1 MKKFVL
7 FSVLILSSPSFAILH
22 MGDMPAVGVDSK
34 IEKLNPI
41 LLETISMKDK
51 EHKEHKKQNLDTSS
65 VSQKEKNKRMDDFI
79 EKVESREKEISQGK
93 IKLEKL
99 PADFSQFG
107 VRFSDQTKLTPIKDG
122 ANKVIYI
129 QKETPINQQKNE
141 KDVEKTINNFF
152 N

>member
-7 FSVLILSSPSFAILH
+7 FSVVILSSSPSFAILH

-41 LLETISMKDK
+41 LLENIQAPI
-51 EHKEHKKQNLDTSS
+51 HKKQNLNSS
-65 VSQKEKNKRMDDFI
+65 ISSQKEKNKRMDDFI
-79 EKVESREKEISQGK
+79 EKVETREKDIQGGK

-99 PADFSQFG
+99 PADFTQFG
-107 VRFSDQTKLTPIKDG
+107 VRFSEQTKLTPIKDG
-122 ANKVIYI
+122 VNKVIYI

-141 KDVEKTINNFF
+141 KDVEKTIDKFF

>member
-7 FSVLILSSPSFAILH
+7 FSVVILSSSPSFAILH
-22 MGDMPAVGVDSK
+22 MGDMPAVRVDSK

-41 LLETISMKDK
+41 LLENIQAPA
-51 EHKEHKKQNLDTSS
+51 HKKQKLNSSTS
-65 VSQKEKNKRMDDFI
+65 SQKEKNKRMDDFI
-79 EKVESREKEISQGK
+79 EKVETREKDIQNGK

-99 PADFSQFG
+99 PADFTQFG
-107 VRFSDQTKLTPIKDG
+107 VRFSEQTKLTPIKDG
-122 ANKVIYI
+122 VNKVIYI

-141 KDVEKTINNFF
+141 KDVEKTIDKFF

>member
-7 FSVLILSSPSFAILH
+7 FSSVILSSSPSFAILH
-22 MGDMPAVGVDSK
+22 IGDMPAVGVDSK

-41 LLETISMKDK
+41 LLESVSMKDK
-51 EHKEHKKQNLDTSS
+51 EHKKQNLNTSS
-65 VSQKEKNKRMDDFI
+65 VSQKENNKRMDDFI
-79 EKVESREKEISQGK
+79 EKVESREREISQGK

-107 VRFSDQTKLTPIKDG
+107 VRFSEQTKLTPIKDG
-122 ANKVIYI
+122 VNKVIYI

-141 KDVEKTINNFF
+141 KDVEKTIDRFF

>member
-7 FSVLILSSPSFAILH
+7 FSVVILSSSPSFAILH
-22 MGDMPAVGVDSK
+22 MGDMPAVGVNSK

-41 LLETISMKDK
+41 LLENIQAPT
-51 EHKEHKKQNLDTSS
+51 HKKQNLNSSTSL
-65 VSQKEKNKRMDDFI
+65 QKEKNKRMDDFI
-79 EKVESREKEISQGK
+79 EKVETREKDIQNGK

-99 PADFSQFG
+99 PADFTQFG
-107 VRFSDQTKLTPIKDG
+107 VRFSEQTKLTPIKDG
-122 ANKVIYI
+122 VNKVIYI

-141 KDVEKTINNFF
+141 KDVEKTIDKFF

>member
-7 FSVLILSSPSFAILH
+7 FSAVILSSSPSFAILH

-41 LLETISMKDK
+41 LLENIQAPI
-51 EHKEHKKQNLDTSS
+51 HKKQNLNPSTS
-65 VSQKEKNKRMDDFI
+65 SQKEKNKRMDDFI
-79 EKVESREKEISQGK
+79 EKVETREKDIQNGK

-99 PADFSQFG
+99 PADFTQFG
-107 VRFSDQTKLTPIKDG
+107 VRFSEQTKLTPIKDG
-122 ANKVIYI
+122 VNKVIYI

-141 KDVEKTINNFF
+141 KDVEKTIDKFF

>member
-7 FSVLILSSPSFAILH
+7 FSAVILSSSPSFAILH

-41 LLETISMKDK
+41 LLENIQAPI
-51 EHKEHKKQNLDTSS
+51 HKKQNLNSS
-65 VSQKEKNKRMDDFI
+65 ISSQKEKNKRMDDFI
-79 EKVESREKEISQGK
+79 EKVETREKDIQGGK

-99 PADFSQFG
+99 PADFTQFG
-107 VRFSDQTKLTPIKDG
+107 VRFSEQTKLTPIKDG
-122 ANKVIYI
+122 VNKVIYI

-141 KDVEKTINNFF
+141 KDVEKTIDKFF

>member
-1 MKKFVL
+1 MKKVTSL
-7 FSVLILSSPSFAILH
+7 SLTILLSTPSLGILH
-22 MGDMPAVGVDSK
+22 MGDMPTASVDSK
-34 IEKLNPI
+34 IEKLNPL
-41 LLETISMKDK
+41 LLESISI
-51 EHKEHKKQNLDTSS
+51 KEHKKPNSESQPLS
-65 VSQKEKNKRMDDFI
+65 SQKEKNKRMDDFI
-79 EKVESREKEISQGK
+79 EKVESREREISQGK

-129 QKETPINQQKNE
+129 QKETLINQQKDE
-141 KDVEKTINNFF
+141 KEVEKTINRFF

>member
-7 FSVLILSSPSFAILH
+7 FSVVILSSSPSFAILH

-41 LLETISMKDK
+41 LLENIQAPA
-51 EHKEHKKQNLDTSS
+51 HKKQNLNSSTSS
-65 VSQKEKNKRMDDFI
+65 QKDKNKRMDDFI
-79 EKVESREKEISQGK
+79 EKVETREKDIQNGK

-99 PADFSQFG
+99 PADFTQFG
-107 VRFSDQTKLTPIKDG
+107 VRFSEQTKLTPIKDG
-122 ANKVIYI
+122 VNKVIYI

-141 KDVEKTINNFF
+141 KDVEKTIDKFF

>member
-7 FSVLILSSPSFAILH
+7 FSSVILSSSPSFAILH
-22 MGDMPAVGVDSK
+22 IGDMPAVGVDSK

-41 LLETISMKDK
+41 LLETISMKD
-51 EHKEHKKQNLDTSS
+51 KEHKKQNLDTSS

-122 ANKVIYI
+122 TNKVIYI

>member
-7 FSVLILSSPSFAILH
+7 FSVVILSSSPSFAILH

-41 LLETISMKDK
+41 LLENIQAPA
-51 EHKEHKKQNLDTSS
+51 HKKQNLNSS
-65 VSQKEKNKRMDDFI
+65 TYSQKDKNKRMDDFI
-79 EKVESREKEISQGK
+79 EKVETREKDIQNGK

-99 PADFSQFG
+99 PADFTQFG
-107 VRFSDQTKLTPIKDG
+107 VRFSEQTKLTPIKDG
-122 ANKVIYI
+122 VNKVIYI

-141 KDVEKTINNFF
+141 KDVEKTIDKFF

>member
-7 FSVLILSSPSFAILH
+7 FSSVILSSSPSFAILH
-22 MGDMPAVGVDSK
+22 IGDMPAVGVDSK

-41 LLETISMKDK
+41 LLESVSMKDK
-51 EHKEHKKQNLDTSS
+51 EHKKQNLNTSS

-79 EKVESREKEISQGK
+79 EKVESREREISQGK

-107 VRFSDQTKLTPIKDG
+107 VRFSEQTKLTPIKDG
-122 ANKVIYI
+122 VNKVIYI

-141 KDVEKTINNFF
+141 KDVEKTIDRFF

>member
-7 FSVLILSSPSFAILH
+7 FSVVILSSSPSFAILH
-22 MGDMPAVGVDSK
+22 MGDMPAVEVDSK

-41 LLETISMKDK
+41 LLENIQAPA
-51 EHKEHKKQNLDTSS
+51 HKKQNLNSSTSS
-65 VSQKEKNKRMDDFI
+65 QKDKNKRMDDFI
-79 EKVESREKEISQGK
+79 EKVETREKDIQNGK

-99 PADFSQFG
+99 PADFTQFG
-107 VRFSDQTKLTPIKDG
+107 VRFSEQTKLTPIKDG
-122 ANKVIYI
+122 VNKVIYI

-141 KDVEKTINNFF
+141 KDVEKTIDKFF

>member
-41 LLETISMKDK
+41 LLETISMKD
-51 EHKEHKKQNLDTSS
+51 KEHKKQNLDTSS

-122 ANKVIYI
+122 TNKVIYI

>member
-7 FSVLILSSPSFAILH
+7 FSAVILSSSPSFAILH

-41 LLETISMKDK
+41 LLENIQAPA
-51 EHKEHKKQNLDTSS
+51 HKKQNLNSSTSS
-65 VSQKEKNKRMDDFI
+65 QKDKNKRMDDFI
-79 EKVESREKEISQGK
+79 EKVETREKDIQNGK

-99 PADFSQFG
+99 PADFTQFG
-107 VRFSDQTKLTPIKDG
+107 VRFSEQTKLTPIKDG
-122 ANKVIYI
+122 VNKVIYI

-141 KDVEKTINNFF
+141 KDVEKTIDKFF

>member
-7 FSVLILSSPSFAILH
+7 FSVVILSSSPSFAILH

-41 LLETISMKDK
+41 LLENIQAPA
-51 EHKEHKKQNLDTSS
+51 HKKQNLNSS
-65 VSQKEKNKRMDDFI
+65 ISSQKEKNKRMDDFI
-79 EKVESREKEISQGK
+79 EKVETREKDIQGGK

-99 PADFSQFG
+99 PADFTQFG
-107 VRFSDQTKLTPIKDG
+107 VRFSEQTKLTPIKDG
-122 ANKVIYI
+122 VNKVIYI

-141 KDVEKTINNFF
+141 KDVEKTIDKFF

>member
-7 FSVLILSSPSFAILH
+7 FSVVILSSSPSFAILH

-41 LLETISMKDK
+41 LLENIQAPI
-51 EHKEHKKQNLDTSS
+51 HKKQNLNSSTSL
-65 VSQKEKNKRMDDFI
+65 QKEKNKRMDDFI
-79 EKVESREKEISQGK
+79 EKVETREKDIQNGK

-99 PADFSQFG
+99 PADFTQFG
-107 VRFSDQTKLTPIKDG
+107 VRFSEQTKLTPIKDG
-122 ANKVIYI
+122 VNKVIYI

-141 KDVEKTINNFF
+141 KDVEKTIDKFF

>member
-7 FSVLILSSPSFAILH
+7 FSAVILSSSPSFAILH

-41 LLETISMKDK
+41 LLESISMKA
-51 EHKEHKKQNLDTSS
+51 KEHKKQNLDTSS
-65 VSQKEKNKRMDDFI
+65 VLQKEKNKRMDDFI

-122 ANKVIYI
+122 TNKVIYI

>member
-1 MKKFVL
+1 MIKVYSL
-7 FSVLILSSPSFAILH
+7 SLTILISTPSLGILH
-22 MGDMPAVGVDSK
+22 MGDMPTASVDSK
-34 IEKLNPI
+34 IEKLNPL
-41 LLETISMKDK
+41 LLESISI
-51 EHKEHKKQNLDTSS
+51 KEHKKPNSESQPLS
-65 VSQKEKNKRMDDFI
+65 SQKEKNKRMDDFI

-93 IKLEKL
+93 IKIL
-99 PADFSQFG
+99 PAEFSQFG

-122 ANKVIYI
+122 TNKVIYI

>member
-1 MKKFVL
+1 MKRFIL
-7 FSVLILSSPSFAILH
+7 FSVVILSSSPSFAILH

-41 LLETISMKDK
+41 LLENIQAPA
-51 EHKEHKKQNLDTSS
+51 HKKQKLNSSTS
-65 VSQKEKNKRMDDFI
+65 SQKEKNKRMDDFI
-79 EKVESREKEISQGK
+79 EKVETREKDIQNGK

-99 PADFSQFG
+99 PADFTQFG
-107 VRFSDQTKLTPIKDG
+107 VRFSEQTKLTPIKDG
-122 ANKVIYI
+122 VNKVIYI

-141 KDVEKTINNFF
+141 KDVEKTIDKFF

>member
-7 FSVLILSSPSFAILH
+7 FSVVILSSSPSFAILH

-41 LLETISMKDK
+41 LLENIQAPA
-51 EHKEHKKQNLDTSS
+51 HKKQNLNSFTSS
-65 VSQKEKNKRMDDFI
+65 QKDKNKRMDDFI
-79 EKVESREKEISQGK
+79 EKVETREKDIQGGK

-99 PADFSQFG
+99 PADFTQFG
-107 VRFSDQTKLTPIKDG
+107 VRFSEQTKLTPIKDG
-122 ANKVIYI
+122 VNKVIYI

-141 KDVEKTINNFF
+141 KDVEKTIDKFF

>member
-7 FSVLILSSPSFAILH
+7 FSAVILSSSPSFAILH
-22 MGDMPAVGVDSK
+22 IGDMPAVGVDSK

-41 LLETISMKDK
+41 LLENIQTPA
-51 EHKEHKKQNLDTSS
+51 HKKQNLNPSTS
-65 VSQKEKNKRMDDFI
+65 SQKEKNKRMDDFI
-79 EKVESREKEISQGK
+79 EKVETREKDIQSGK

-99 PADFSQFG
+99 PADFTQFG
-107 VRFSDQTKLTPIKDG
+107 VRFSEQTKLTPIKDG
-122 ANKVIYI
+122 VNKVIYI

-141 KDVEKTINNFF
+141 KDVEKTIDKFF

>member
-51 EHKEHKKQNLDTSS
+51 EHKEQNLDTSS

-122 ANKVIYI
+122 TNKVIYI